1 MIISNIS
8 EHKRYS
14 LNSNFQLAFDYG
26 VCQGSCRI
34 FFNCFSQS
42 SVHPHLFHGS
52 LDNEPLIACV

>member
-1 MIISNIS
+1 MNEFLIDIML
-8 EHKRYS
+8 H
-14 LNSNFQLAFDYG
+14 G